1 MARVLLAGAFG
12 QHNPGD
18 EALLDAFVQALPDW
32 DHVATSSDPAHTR
45 ARGIGAVPSWS
56 PPRVAAATR
65 RADAV
70 IFAGGTVFKELDPRV
85 HRPANDLLVKAVLL
99 AAGSKAQ
106 GKPLAMVGLGVGKL
120 PEGAPRVLARALVR
134 FPDLLVLRDE
144 ESAEALSHAGAPE
157 PFRVGA
163 DPAWTLLDAP
173 PEAHENGSDTVMVAL
188 SSHCGGADL
197 GDRLVE
203 ALAPLTGYR
212 IKVQPWQVVGPTSD
226 APLARELERRL
237 PGRVEVLP
245 PPSNLAEARELFSA
259 AHVVLSLRFHALV
272 AAASAGVPFVAM
284 AHEAKLGGLAR
295 RLHQGAVGPDEP
307 PARVT
312 EALQAAGQGPPPRP
326 SAVRAEIARAEESF
340 RLTRLLLNRGRSPE
354 AAEVSGLPLVPE
366 PIAR

>member
-1 MARVLLAGAFG
+1 MPSVLLAGAFG

-18 EALLDAFVQALPDW
+18 EALLDAFVQGLPEW

-45 ARGIGAVPSWS
+45 GRGIDAVPSWS
-56 PPRVAAATR
+56 PVKVAAATK

-85 HRPANDLLVKAVLL
+85 NRPANDLLVKAVML

-120 PEGAPRVLARALVR
+120 PEGSPRVLARTLVR

-144 ESAEALSHAGAPE
+144 ESAEALSHSGAPQ

-173 PEAHENGSDTVMVAL
+173 PESHENGSDTIVVAL
-188 SSHCGGADL
+188 SSHCGGYDL
-197 GDRLVE
+197 ADRLVE

-212 IKVQPWQVVGPTSD
+212 IKVQPWQVVGPTTD
-226 APLARELERRL
+226 APLAREIERRL

-245 PPSNLAEARELFSA
+245 PPRDLADARRLFSR

-284 AHEAKLGGLAR
+284 AHEAKLAGLAR
-295 RLHQGAVGPDEP
+295 RLHQRAVGPEEP
-307 PARVT
+307 PAHVT
-312 EALQAAGQGPPPRP
+312 EALVAAGSGPAPRP

-366 PIAR
+366 PGVR

>member
-1 MARVLLAGAFG
+1 MPRVLLAGAFG

-18 EALLDAFVQALPDW
+18 EALLDAFVQGLPEW

-45 ARGIGAVPSWS
+45 GRGIDAVPSWS
-56 PPRVAAATR
+56 PVKVAAATR
-65 RADAV
+65 RSDAV

-85 HRPANDLLVKAVLL
+85 NRPANDLLVKAVML

-106 GKPLAMVGLGVGKL
+106 GKPLAMVGLGVGNL
-120 PEGAPRVLARALVR
+120 PEGSPRVLARTLVR

-144 ESAEALSHAGAPE
+144 ESAEALSHSGAPQ

-173 PEAHENGSDTVMVAL
+173 PESHENGSDTIIVAL
-188 SSHCGGADL
+188 SSHCGGPGLA
-197 GDRLVE
+197 DRLVD
-203 ALAPLTGYR
+203 ALAPLGDYR

-226 APLARELERRL
+226 MPLAREVERRL
-237 PGRVEVLP
+237 PGVEILP
-245 PPSNLAEARELFSA
+245 PPHDLADARELFSR
-259 AHVVLSLRFHALV
+259 AHLVLSLRFHALV

-284 AHEAKLGGLAR
+284 AHEAKLAGLAR
-295 RLHQGAVGPDEP
+295 RLHQQAVGPDES

-312 EALQAAGQGPPPRP
+312 AAIRGASQGPAPRP

-340 RLTRLLLNRGRSPE
+340 RLTRLLLNRGASPE

-366 PIAR
+366 PSAS